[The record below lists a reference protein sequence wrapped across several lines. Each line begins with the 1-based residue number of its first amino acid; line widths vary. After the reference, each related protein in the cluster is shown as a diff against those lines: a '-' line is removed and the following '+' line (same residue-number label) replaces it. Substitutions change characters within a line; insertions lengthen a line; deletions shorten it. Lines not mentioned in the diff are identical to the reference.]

1 MRYYLSMS
9 RISLDSP
16 LGKLTVEARDGAIV
30 ALHWGDRANLSAGD
44 GEAGPSP
51 VLVEA
56 KRQLEAYFAGT
67 LKDFTLPLAGA
78 GSDFE
83 QRVWQ
88 RMCTIP
94 YGQTL
99 TYGEMSKQV
108 GGGDPRAVGS
118 ACGSN
123 PIPIIVPCH
132 RVMAA
137 GGTMG
142 GYSGRGG
149 LETKSK
155 LLALEGALLL

>member
-1 MRYYLSMS
+1 MS

-16 LGKLTVEARDGAIV
+16 LGKLTVEERDGAII
-30 ALHWGDRANLSAGD
+30 ALQWGDRAALDGGANGLG

-51 VLVEA
+51 VLLEA
-56 KRQLEAYFAGT
+56 RRQLEDYFAGRR
-67 LKDFTLPLAGA
+67 KDFDLPLAA
-78 GSDFE
+78 SGSDFE

-88 RMCTIP
+88 RMCAIP
-94 YGQTL
+94 YGETL
-99 TYGEMSKQV
+99 TYGQMAKEV

-149 LETKSK
+149 LQTKSK

>member
-1 MRYYLSMS
+1 MT

-16 LGKLTVEARDGAIV
+16 LGKLTVEERDGAIV
-30 ALHWGDRANLSAGD
+30 ALHWGDRAQLTDDVAPG
-44 GEAGPSP
+44 A

-56 KRQLEAYFAGT
+56 KRQLADYFAGRRR
-67 LKDFTLPLAGA
+67 DFDLPLDAA

-88 RMCTIP
+88 RMCAIP

-99 TYGEMSKQV
+99 TYGEMAKAV
-108 GGGDPRAVGS
+108 GGGDARAVGS
-118 ACGSN
+118 ACGAN

-137 GGTMG
+137 GGAMG

-149 LETKSK
+149 LQTKSK

>member
-1 MRYYLSMS
+1 MN

-16 LGKLTVEARDGAIV
+16 LGKLTIQERDGAIV
-30 ALHWGDRANLSAGD
+30 ALNWGELKGT
-44 GEAGPSP
+44 GEAPQSA

-67 LKDFTLPLAGA
+67 LKDFDLPLAGA

-83 QRVWQ
+83 RRVWQ
-88 RMCTIP
+88 RMCAIP

-99 TYGEMSKQV
+99 TYGQMAKEV
-108 GGGDPRAVGS
+108 GGGDPRAVGT

-123 PIPIIVPCH
+123 PIPILVPCH

-137 GGTMG
+137 GGSMG

>member
-1 MRYYLSMS
+1 MS

-16 LGKLTVEARDGAIV
+16 LGKLTVEERDGAIV
-30 ALHWGDRANLSAGD
+30 ALHWGDRARLDLGNGQAAPSA
-44 GEAGPSP
+44 

-56 KRQLEAYFAGT
+56 KRQLDDYFAGRR
-67 LKDFTLPLAGA
+67 KDFDLPLAA
-78 GSDFE
+78 SGSDFE

-88 RMCTIP
+88 RMCAIP

-99 TYGEMSKQV
+99 TYGEMAREV

-149 LETKSK
+149 LQTKSR

>member
-1 MRYYLSMS
+1 MTQ
-9 RISLDSP
+9 ISLDSP
-16 LGKLTVEARDGAIV
+16 LGRLTVEERDGAIV
-30 ALHWGDRANLSAGD
+30 ALHWGERRAQDQAPP
-44 GEAGPSP
+44 AP

-56 KRQLEAYFAGT
+56 RRQLEEYFAGRR
-67 LKDFTLPLAGA
+67 KDFDLKLASG

-83 QRVWQ
+83 QRVWA
-88 RMCTIP
+88 RMCAIP

-99 TYGEMSKQV
+99 TYGEMAKAV
-108 GGGDPRAVGS
+108 GGDDPRAVGS
-118 ACGSN
+118 ACGAN

-137 GGTMG
+137 GGAMG

-149 LETKSK
+149 LHTKSK

>member
-1 MRYYLSMS
+1 MN

-16 LGKLTVEARDGAIV
+16 LGKLTVQERDGAIV
-30 ALHWGDRANLSAGD
+30 ALNWGEFKGD
-44 GEAGPSP
+44 GEAPP
-51 VLVEA
+51 PALLVEA

-67 LKDFTLPLAGA
+67 LKDFDLKLAGA

-83 QRVWQ
+83 RRVWQ

-99 TYGEMSKQV
+99 TYGQMSKEV
-108 GGGDPRAVGS
+108 GGGDPRAVGT

>member
-1 MRYYLSMS
+1 MS

-16 LGKLTVEARDGAIV
+16 LGKLTVEERDGAIV
-30 ALHWGDRANLSAGD
+30 ALHWGDRAALAAD
-44 GEAGPSP
+44 QAKAGPSP
-51 VLVEA
+51 LLVEA
-56 KRQLEAYFAGT
+56 RRQLEEYFAGQR
-67 LKDFTLPLAGA
+67 KDFDLPLAA
-78 GSDFE
+78 SGSDFE

-88 RMCTIP
+88 RMCAIP

-99 TYGEMSKQV
+99 TYGEMAKAV
-108 GGGDPRAVGS
+108 DGDPRAVGG
-118 ACGSN
+118 ACGAN

>member
-1 MRYYLSMS
+1 MRYYHSMS

-16 LGKLTVEARDGAIV
+16 LGKLTVEERDGAIV
-30 ALHWGDRANLSAGD
+30 ALHWGDRAALAGGN
-44 GEAGPSP
+44 GETGPSP
-51 VLVEA
+51 VLIEA
-56 KRQLEAYFAGT
+56 KRQLEDYFAGKR
-67 LKDFTLPLAGA
+67 KDFDLPLAA
-78 GSDFE
+78 SGSDFE

-88 RMCTIP
+88 RMCAIP

-99 TYGEMSKQV
+99 TYGEMAKV
-108 GGGDPRAVGS
+108 VDGDPRAVGS
-118 ACGSN
+118 ACGAN

-149 LETKSK
+149 LQTKSK

>member
-1 MRYYLSMS
+1 MI

-16 LGKLTVEARDGAIV
+16 LGKLTVEERDGIIV
-30 ALHWGDRANLSAGD
+30 ALHWGDRAALD
-44 GEAGPSP
+44 GEASP
-51 VLVEA
+51 APILLEA
-56 KRQLEAYFAGT
+56 KRQLEEYFAGKR
-67 LKDFTLPLAGA
+67 KDFDLKLAA
-78 GSDFE
+78 SGSDFE

-88 RMCTIP
+88 RMCAIP

-99 TYGEMSKQV
+99 TYGEMAKQV
-108 GGGDPRAVGS
+108 GGGDPRAVGG

-149 LETKSK
+149 QETKSK

>member
-1 MRYYLSMS
+1 MS

-16 LGKLTVEARDGAIV
+16 LGKLTVEERDGAII
-30 ALHWGDRANLSAGD
+30 ALHWGDRAALSPAG
-44 GEAGPSP
+44 GEAPSAP
-51 VLVEA
+51 VLIEA
-56 KRQLEAYFAGT
+56 KRQLEDYFAGKR
-67 LKDFTLPLAGA
+67 KDFDLKLAAA

-108 GGGDPRAVGS
+108 SGGDPRAVGS

>member
-1 MRYYLSMS
+1 M
-9 RISLDSP
+9 
-16 LGKLTVEARDGAIV
+16 
-30 ALHWGDRANLSAGD
+30 
-44 GEAGPSP
+44 
-51 VLVEA
+51 
-56 KRQLEAYFAGT
+56 
-67 LKDFTLPLAGA
+67 
-78 GSDFE
+78 
-83 QRVWQ
+83 
-88 RMCTIP
+88 
-94 YGQTL
+94 
-99 TYGEMSKQV
+99 TYGEMSKAV
-108 GGGDPRAVGS
+108 TGGDPRAVGS